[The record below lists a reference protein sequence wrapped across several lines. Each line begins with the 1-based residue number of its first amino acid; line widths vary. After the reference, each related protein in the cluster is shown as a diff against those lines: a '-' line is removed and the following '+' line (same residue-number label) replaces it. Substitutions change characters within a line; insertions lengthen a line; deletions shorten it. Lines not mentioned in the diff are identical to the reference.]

1 MQIANHAP
9 GGWQPTKR
17 FRGDS
22 VPAVLVCVAFLC
34 IVTSTP
40 VPAQNTSPD
49 EVRVSSRP
57 YVPPQASIKVQTNL
71 VEVDVVVRNAHGK
84 PVADLKQSDFQIFDD
99 GKLRAITAFAVET
112 HAAPAAGMA
121 PTSRPSAEVPAAAPA
136 PVKPAGPPRF
146 IAFYFDDIHTNSGD
160 LQHAKLAAKRFLRE
174 ALTLNDRVAI
184 FTSSSTNSLDFTN
197 DVSKLLGAIEKLQA
211 RPRISESG
219 LAPCPRITPYQAYLI
234 VNNDPAALQAAL
246 AEKAACE
253 NNGQLLPGAPI
264 RRTNEGMVTVQA
276 QAEQTWDQAKM
287 ISENTLAAIQGVVN
301 YLSKAPGNRMLLLV
315 SSGFLS
321 GTLES
326 EEDTIIRE
334 ALHAGVVIDALDAK
348 GLYAEGPGR
357 PINEIQQM
365 AILPIQTFVFEESS
379 RGSRLQ
385 AADDAMANFAQST
398 GGLFFHNNN
407 DLDFGFRELGMVPEV
422 TYLLGFDPAGVASDG
437 KYHKLKVKLTAANQP
452 FVQARPGYFVLAK
465 EEATRPVPEN
475 EFDREVFAADKLS
488 DVPVAVI
495 TQPGMN
501 DQGKPILWVDVHV
514 DVRRLSFEFRDNRS
528 MQNLRFVMA
537 LLDSKGD
544 LVAGKEGVMRLA
556 LKQPTLDHFE
566 QAGLSAKVF
575 LEAPPGSYELRTV
588 TQESSDG
595 KISCSTI
602 PVQVQ

>member
-1 MQIANHAP
+1 V
-9 GGWQPTKR
+9 
-17 FRGDS
+17 F
-22 VPAVLVCVAFLC
+22 AVLLCAAFLC
-34 IVTSTP
+34 LVAAPP
-40 VPAQNTSPD
+40 VRGQNTGLD
-49 EVRVSSRP
+49 EIRVSSRP

-71 VEVDVVVRNAHGK
+71 VEVDVVVRDAHGK
-84 PVADLKQSDFQIFDD
+84 PVANLKQTDFQILDD
-99 GKLRAITAFAVET
+99 GKPRAITAFAVET
-112 HAAPAAGMA
+112 HAAPAAGTA
-121 PTSRPSAEVPAAAPA
+121 PTSRPSTEVPTAAPV

-146 IAFYFDDIHTNSGD
+146 IALYVDDIHTNSGD

-174 ALTLNDRVAI
+174 ALTPNDRVAI

-197 DVSKLLGAIEKLQA
+197 DVGKLLGAIEKLQA
-211 RPRISESG
+211 HPRISESG

-234 VNNDPAALQAAL
+234 VNNDPAALQSSL
-246 AEKAACE
+246 AEKAACDS
-253 NNGQLLPGAPI
+253 NAQLLPGVPI
-264 RRTNEGMVTVQA
+264 KQTNEGMVSVRA
-276 QAEQTWDQAKM
+276 QAEQTWDQARM

-301 YLSKAPGNRMLLLV
+301 YVSKMPGNRMLLLA

-321 GTLES
+321 DTLEP

-334 ALHAGVVIDALDAK
+334 ASHAGVVIDALDAK

-357 PINEIQQM
+357 PINEIQQV
-365 AILPIQTFVFEESS
+365 AVLPIQTFVFEELS

-385 AADDAMANFAQST
+385 AADAAMANLAAST

-437 KYHKLKVKLTAANQP
+437 KYHKLKVKLTAANHP
-452 FVQARPGYFVLAK
+452 FVQARPGYFAPAR
-465 EEATRPVPEN
+465 EEAARPVPEN
-475 EFDREVFAADKLS
+475 EFDKEVFAADKLS
-488 DVPVAVI
+488 GVPVAVI
-495 TQPGMN
+495 TQPGKN
-501 DQGKPILWVDVHV
+501 EQGKPILWVDVHV
-514 DVRRLSFEFRDNRS
+514 DVRRLNFESHDNRS
-528 MQNLRFVMA
+528 MQNLKFVMA
-537 LLDSKGD
+537 LLDSKGN

-556 LKQPTLDHFE
+556 LKKPTLDRFE
-566 QAGLSAKVF
+566 EMGLSAKVF